1 MTGKSDA
8 PSLTLSQF
16 QYEVKKN
23 CYQDLHGLLQKDYK
37 SAMPGLDPTQGKWL
51 VRVIPPSLTVSQ
63 FQYEVKKN
71 HYQDLHGLLQKDY
84 KSAMPVLDPTQGK

>member
-1 MTGKSDA
+1 MSNHELYTAIVDIFQSVALETMVKSDA
-8 PSLTLSQF
+8 
-16 QYEVKKN
+16 
-23 CYQDLHGLLQKDYK
+23 
-37 SAMPGLDPTQGKWL
+37 
-51 VRVIPPSLTVSQ
+51 PSLTVSQ